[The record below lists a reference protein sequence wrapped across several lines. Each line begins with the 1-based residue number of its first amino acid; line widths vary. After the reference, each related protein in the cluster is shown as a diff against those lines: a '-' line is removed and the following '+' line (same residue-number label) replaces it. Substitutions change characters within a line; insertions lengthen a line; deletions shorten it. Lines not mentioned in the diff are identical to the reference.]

1 MRKVMTGFNHQMK
14 DGVSDASREQLNNNA
29 NKAVL
34 VPTPEAHSRTHDM
47 HATELSSQ
55 WHVTRGGHA
64 GAAPPWAVVEPP

>member
-34 VPTPEAHSRTHDM
+34 VPTPEAHSHTHGHM
-47 HATELSSQ
+47 QLSTKLACLRAR
-55 WHVTRGGHA
+55 HGRGW
-64 GAAPPWAVVEPP
+64 AARH